1 MRRYGV
7 AGIALGS
14 SLGSTVNVV
23 LHLRDLDRRIGA
35 ILGAVEWRAVGV
47 SVVAAGAA
55 AAAGAA
61 VVGVVPG
68 VVGGGPIL
76 SALLALGI
84 FGVMYAALA
93 LALKHPD
100 AARLWKLVT

>member
-1 MRRYGV
+1 M
-7 AGIALGS
+7 
-14 SLGSTVNVV
+14 
-23 LHLRDLDRRIGA
+23 
-35 ILGAVEWRAVGV
+35 GAVEWRAVGA

-55 AAAGAA
+55 TAGAA
-61 VVGVVPG
+61 AAVRFAAGT
-68 VVGGGPIL
+68 GPIPV
-76 SALLALGI
+76 ALLGVTI